1 MNSTNNRI
9 LIVDDNVDFT
19 DLLRDKLE
27 LYDFDVE
34 IENSS
39 ILALNRITEESYD
52 LIICDINMPGIDGLE
67 LLERIKAT
75 GSTDIPVILVTADLR
90 IDYAMKAV
98 RLGASDFISK
108 PIDANSLIRSINMQL
123 SQLEDKKAENKKVI
137 KDILQAMSFS
147 FRFSPAKS
155 SKKVIAQSVMA
166 YISSVFPLPAGRY
179 NILQLCLDE
188 MIENA
193 FIHGTFS
200 LTNEQRAL
208 EHNNYLALLEE
219 LKKDESLQDK
229 YIDIDV
235 ELKNKDDVITI
246 AVTDQGDG
254 FNYKPYMDNDES
266 ELNLDATGRGI
277 NFIKILTDVL
287 EFDNDGR
294 TIKITKH
301 LKN

>member
-1 MNSTNNRI
+1 MESVNNRI

-27 LYDFDVE
+27 LYDFNVE
-34 IENSS
+34 VENSS

-75 GSTDIPVILVTADLR
+75 VNTDIPVILVTADLR

-123 SQLEDKKAENKKVI
+123 SQMADKHSENKKI
-137 KDILQAMSFS
+137 INDILHDVAFS
-147 FRFSPAKS
+147 FRFYPVKS
-155 SKKVIAQSVMA
+155 NKKVIAQSVMS
-166 YISSVFPLPAGRY
+166 YISSVFPLPAGRF

-193 FIHGTFS
+193 FIHGTFGLS
-200 LTNEQRAL
+200 NEQRAL

-219 LKKDESLQDK
+219 MKKEESMQDK
-229 YIDIDV
+229 FIDIEV
-235 ELKNKDDVITI
+235 MLCNKDNTI
-246 AVTDQGDG
+246 SISVTDQGDG
-254 FNYKPYMDNDES
+254 FNYIPYLENEES

-287 EFDNDGR
+287 DFDNDGR
-294 TIKITKH
+294 TIKITKN